1 MIRVV
6 GRSVVLS
13 LCVSAGLVA
22 AAGVWETKPFTDWTD
37 KETQAV
43 LTDSPWAGKGSLTHA
58 RAGGN
63 GGAVPD
69 WKITVS
75 WRTGLPIRQ
84 ALVRQQIGQGG
95 KVAPEQQAMLTAAD
109 EHYIIAVEGVPGMYA
124 GAFQAIGMQT
134 TLERDGK
141 PPIAPTQGVVQLF
154 DKKGKPIEQLPQRDR
169 PGAVAPSLSPG
180 APAPAQGPGGG
191 GRGGGGG
198 APGGGGFGGFGAG
211 AGGDGSTATMIFGF
225 PKIDPITAADK
236 EVEFSTTIGAYHLK
250 RKFRVKDMVVNGE
263 PSL

>member
-1 MIRVV
+1 
-6 GRSVVLS
+6 
-13 LCVSAGLVA
+13 LCVCAAAGLTA
-22 AAGVWETKPFTDWTD
+22 AAGVWESKPFTDWTD

-58 RAGGN
+58 RAGGS

-75 WRTGLPIRQ
+75 WRTALPIRQ

-95 KVAPEQQAMLTAAD
+95 KVMSEQQAMLAAVD
-109 EHYIIAVEGVPGMYA
+109 PHYIIAVEGVPGTYA

-141 PPIAPTQGVVQLF
+141 APIAPTQGVVQLF
-154 DKKGKPIEQLPQRDR
+154 DKKGNPIEQLPQRGG
-169 PGAVAPSLSPG
+169 PGGGAPSPGGGAARSLSAG

-191 GRGGGGG
+191 GRGGGG
-198 APGGGGFGGFGAG
+198 APGGGFGAFGGA
-211 AGGDGSTATMIFGF
+211 GDGSTATMIFGF
-225 PKIDPITAADK
+225 PKTDPITSADK

-250 RKFRVKDMVVNGE
+250 RKFRVKDMLLNGE